1 LSPALADQL
10 VAHPVHHQGRLLRL
24 GLHRNEPHAWPR
36 YRFAAA
42 LGGGGVVL
50 VGLDVGVHVLR
61 RHQPHLVAQPGQLA
75 RPKMRAAAGLH
86 ADQAARQVGEER
98 QHLGPRQPLPQHH
111 PAALIDAMHLEHVL
125 RDVETNRGN
134 LHRTSPPFVVAHRFH
149 LGTRGAAGGVHLIMR
164 PWESLRLCADRRR
177 GFPRSHG
184 PSKEELTT
192 KG

>member
-24 GLHRNEPHAWPR
+24 GRPRNEPHAWPR

-50 VGLDVGVHVLR
+50 VGLAVGLHVLR
-61 RHQPHLVAQPGQLA
+61 RHRPHLVAQPGQLA

-111 PAALIDAMHLEHVL
+111 PAALIDALHLEHVL
-125 RDVETNRGN
+125 RDVET
-134 LHRTSPPFVVAHRFH
+134 VVICI
-149 LGTRGAAGGVHLIMR
+149 G
-164 PWESLRLCADRRR
+164 RL
-177 GFPRSHG
+177 PRSWL
-184 PSKEELTT
+184 LTAST
-192 KG
+192 LAHPVPREASISLCDRAKPCRRLAQRRTDSQDRMDHPTPH